1 MILKNL
7 KHAEVRPGDILV
19 WATDPVDDDRPRYD
33 LVVSVDVTGEF
44 VYFWSLE
51 LSTLK
56 LWSSQS
62 TYKSTPLDPY
72 VFRVNP

>member
-7 KHAEVRPGDILV
+7 KHGDVRPGDILI
-19 WATDPVDDDRPRYD
+19 WATDLKNSVPMSSD

-44 VYFWSLE
+44 VYYWYLE

-56 LWSSQS
+56 LWSSS
-62 TYKSTPLDPY
+62 SAYSSTPLDPY
-72 VFRVNP
+72 VFRVKP

>member
-7 KHAEVRPGDILV
+7 KHGEVRPGDILI
-19 WATDPVDDDRPRYD
+19 WTTDLKNGAFMNSD
-33 LVVSVDVTGEF
+33 LVVSVNVTGEF

-62 TYKSTPLDPY
+62 AYKVTPLDPY
-72 VFRVNP
+72 VFRVEP

>member
-19 WATDPVDDDRPRYD
+19 WATDPIYDDRPRYD
-33 LVVSVDVTGEF
+33 LVVSVHVTGEF

-51 LSTLK
+51 LSTLN
-56 LWSSQS
+56 LWSSS
-62 TYKSTPLDPY
+62 RAYKRTPLTPDIL
-72 VFRVNP
+72 RVKP